1 LVVEGGEVGAA
12 VTLQNVGQLGGT
24 VVCLVVAGQ
33 AFQGEAVRGL
43 GEVLGGLGFG
53 EGEVREAVAGAQ
65 SVVFRGLT
73 GEVREA
79 AVGAIVGAMQKA
91 FVLVVVAGGVM
102 LLAAAG
108 MKRERLS
115 FGEAVAAV

>member
-1 LVVEGGEVGAA
+1 
-12 VTLQNVGQLGGT
+12 
-24 VVCLVVAGQ
+24 
-33 AFQGEAVRGL
+33 
-43 GEVLGGLGFG
+43 
-53 EGEVREAVAGAQ
+53 
-65 SVVFRGLT
+65 VVFRGLT

-115 FGEAVAAV
+115 FGEALAAV